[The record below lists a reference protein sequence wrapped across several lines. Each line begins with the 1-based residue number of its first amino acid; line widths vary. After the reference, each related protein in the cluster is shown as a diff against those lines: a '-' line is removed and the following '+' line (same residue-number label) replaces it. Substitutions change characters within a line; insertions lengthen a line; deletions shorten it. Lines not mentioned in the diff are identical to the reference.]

1 MNENTVIEIR
11 EPQTIAAEINAIRKR
26 AARQMLED
34 SVEVGRLLTE
44 AKRSVGHGDWGGWL
58 EVNFAYSTS
67 EANNLMR
74 LYEAYGTADQIG
86 IFEENRM
93 AIFGNLS
100 KSQAIALLGLPEPQR
115 REFVES
121 HDVENLS
128 VRDMEAEIAKIKEEA
143 KQAAWEDWREDYENL
158 QADRD
163 GMKAD
168 VKRLQ
173 EDTVALRTLA
183 ADANRAAD
191 EAKKTAET
199 EKKAA
204 AIAVDRAKK
213 LNADLCKVKS
223 ESEEVQKERDEVKHQ
238 LYDAQQKITELESA
252 PAPAAEITDE
262 QKAEIAGAAREE
274 ALAESAGK
282 IAALEAEA
290 AKLRAAADP
299 VTTKFAVQFD
309 IFQQAFNRMRELIGE
324 CENEEVAMKLK
335 NALTTAVRR
344 MNG

>member
-1 MNENTVIEIR
+1 MTDNTVIEIR

-115 REFVES
+115 REFVET
-121 HDVENLS
+121 HDVEEMS
-128 VRDMEAEIAKIKEEA
+128 VRDMEAEIAKIKEDA
-143 KQAAWEDWREDYENL
+143 KKAAWEEWEEDYRAME
-158 QADRD
+158 ADRD
-163 GMKAD
+163 GMAAD

-173 EDTVALRTLA
+173 EDTISLRTLA
-183 ADANRAAD
+183 KDANERADAAEKGLKDAAKSQKQVKASID
-191 EAKKTAET
+191 EAMKKRKEAEDR
-199 EKKAA
+199 EAA
-204 AIAVDRAKK
+204 AKAELSA
-213 LNADLCKVKS
+213 
-223 ESEEVQKERDEVKHQ
+223 
-238 LYDAQQKITELESA
+238 AQQKITELESA
-252 PAPAAEITDE
+252 PSPTAEITDE

-309 IFQQAFNRMRELIGE
+309 IFQQAYNRMRELIDG
-324 CENEEVAMKLK
+324 CGDDALAQKLYAAM
-335 NALTTAVRR
+335 NAALSK
-344 MNG
+344 MIGG

>member
-1 MNENTVIEIR
+1 MTDNIIEIR

-213 LNADLCKVKS
+213 LNADLEKVKT

-252 PAPAAEITDE
+252 PTTEAGITDE

-299 VTTKFAVQFD
+299 VTTKFAVQFQ
-309 IFQQAFNRMRELIGE
+309 IFQTAYNKMKELIDNCGDD
-324 CENEEVAMKLK
+324 ALAQKLGK
-335 NALTTAVRR
+335 ALSTAVGK
-344 MNG
+344 MA

>member
-1 MNENTVIEIR
+1 MTDNIIEIR

-100 KSQAIALLGLPEPQR
+100 KSQAIALLGLPEAQR
-115 REFVES
+115 REFVET
-121 HDVENLS
+121 HDVESLS

-143 KQAAWEDWREDYENL
+143 KQAAWEEWEEDYRAIE
-158 QADRD
+158 ADRD

-299 VTTKFAVQFD
+299 VTTKFAVQFQ
-309 IFQQAFNRMRELIGE
+309 IFQTAYNKMKELIDNCGDD
-324 CENEEVAMKLK
+324 ALAQKLGK
-335 NALTTAVRR
+335 ALSTAIGK
-344 MNG
+344 MA

>member
-1 MNENTVIEIR
+1 MSDTVIEIR

-44 AKRSVGHGDWGGWL
+44 AKRSVPHGDWGNWL
-58 EVNFAYSTS
+58 NVNFAYSTS

-74 LYEAYGTADQIG
+74 MYEAYGTPDQIG

-100 KSQAIALLGLPEPQR
+100 KSQAVALLGLPEPQR
-115 REFVES
+115 REFVKS

-143 KQAAWEDWREDYENL
+143 KQAAWEDWEEDYRAME
-158 QADRD
+158 ADRD

-173 EDTVALRTLA
+173 EDAVALRTLA

-204 AIAVDRAKK
+204 AIAVDKAKK
-213 LNADLCKVKS
+213 LNADLYKAKT
-223 ESEEVQKERDEVKHQ
+223 ESEEAQKERDEAKHQ

-252 PAPAAEITDE
+252 PAPEAVITDE
-262 QKAEIAGAAREE
+262 QKAEIAGTAREE
-274 ALAESAGK
+274 ALAESAAK

-309 IFQQAFNRMRELIGE
+309 IFQQAYNRMKELIDG
-324 CENEEVAMKLK
+324 CDDDALAKKLGK
-335 NALTTAVRR
+335 ALSTAVGK
-344 MNG
+344 MA

>member
-1 MNENTVIEIR
+1 MSDTVIEIR

-44 AKRSVGHGDWGGWL
+44 AKRSVGHGDWGNWL
-58 EVNFAYSTS
+58 DVNFAYSTS

-74 LYEAYGTADQIG
+74 LYEAYGTPDQIG

-100 KSQAIALLGLPEPQR
+100 KSQAVALLGLPEPQR
-115 REFVES
+115 KEFVET
-121 HDVENLS
+121 HDVETMS
-128 VRDMEAEIAKIKEEA
+128 VRDMEAEIAKIKEDA
-143 KQAAWEDWREDYENL
+143 KQAAWEDWEEDYRAME
-158 QADRD
+158 AERD

-191 EAKKTAET
+191 EAKKTAEA
-199 EKKAA
+199 EKKEA

-213 LNADLCKVKS
+213 LNADLYKAKN
-223 ESEEVQKERDEVKHQ
+223 ESEEAQKERDEVKHQ
-238 LYDAQQKITELESA
+238 LYDAQQKIAELESA
-252 PAPAAEITDE
+252 PAPEAVITDE
-262 QKAEIAGAAREE
+262 QKAEIAGTAREE

-299 VTTKFAVQFD
+299 VTTKFAVQFE
-309 IFQQAFNRMRELIGE
+309 IFRSAYNQMMELIGS
-324 CENEEVAMKLK
+324 CGD
-335 NALTTAVRR
+335 NALAQKLGKALSTAVGK
-344 MNG
+344 MA

>member
-34 SVEVGRLLTE
+34 SVEVGRLLVE

-74 LYEAYGTADQIG
+74 LYEAYGTPDQIG

-100 KSQAIALLGLPEPQR
+100 KSQAIALLGLPEVQR
-115 REFVES
+115 REFVET
-121 HDVENLS
+121 HDVESLS
-128 VRDMEAEIAKIKEEA
+128 VRDMEAEIARIKEEA
-143 KQAAWEDWREDYENL
+143 KQAAWEDWEEDYRAME
-158 QADRD
+158 ADRD
-163 GMKAD
+163 GMKTD

-191 EAKKTAET
+191 EAKQELAKAEKGLKDAVKSQKQVKASID
-199 EKKAA
+199 EAMKKRKEAEDREAA
-204 AIAVDRAKK
+204 AKAELSA
-213 LNADLCKVKS
+213 
-223 ESEEVQKERDEVKHQ
+223 
-238 LYDAQQKITELESA
+238 AQQKITELESA
-252 PAPAAEITDE
+252 PAPEAEITDE
-262 QKAEIAGAAREE
+262 QKAEIAGVAREE

-309 IFQQAFNRMRELIGE
+309 IFQTAYNKMKELIDNCGDD
-324 CENEEVAMKLK
+324 ALAQKLGK
-335 NALTTAVRR
+335 ALSTAIGK
-344 MNG
+344 MA